1 MATITSLLLPA
12 TGNSNRGRMP
22 YQVELIIDL
31 TAQAIDCSAPDTV
44 QCITLPANTHI
55 LHAGVQVVE
64 SATMNTGT
72 NATITLGA
80 ADVDEYVTAFD
91 ITALT
96 DTALTV
102 TAPSAGNCQ
111 LMSLTHFIDSMADTS
126 VTVTVPL
133 NALSNGAGGNNTL
146 ATRVPPQVRAHD
158 LASTNATNI
167 GNTTVQFSTA
177 GNHNIYSVVGG
188 LDTFDNIIYNLQF

>member
-91 ITALT
+91 IDGAS
-96 DTALTV
+96 DGAY
-102 TAPSAGNCQ
+102 APSVTPSAEVV
-111 LMSLTHFIDSMADTS
+111 LATADTLDL
-126 VTVTVPL
+126 VF
-133 NALSNGAGGNNTL
+133 AGDGAT
-146 ATRVPPQVRAHD
+146 
-158 LASTNATNI
+158 
-167 GNTTVQFSTA
+167 FTA
-177 GNHNIYSVVGG
+177 GKLRVFALLMDVSEQGSTSANEVDRDY
-188 LDTFDNIIYNLQF
+188 LA

>member
-80 ADVDEYVTAFD
+80 ADADEYVTAFD
-91 ITALT
+91 IDGASDL
-96 DTALTV
+96 AY
-102 TAPSAGNCQ
+102 APSVTPSAEVV
-111 LMSLTHFIDSMADTS
+111 LSSADTLDLTFAGDGATFS
-126 VTVTVPL
+126 AGKLRVY
-133 NALSNGAGGNNTL
+133 ALLMDVSEQGSSSANEVDRDYL
-146 ATRVPPQVRAHD
+146 A
-158 LASTNATNI
+158 
-167 GNTTVQFSTA
+167 
-177 GNHNIYSVVGG
+177 
-188 LDTFDNIIYNLQF
+188 

>member
-22 YQVELIIDL
+22 YQVELSIDL

-91 ITALT
+91 IDGAS
-96 DTALTV
+96 DGAY
-102 TAPSAGNCQ
+102 APSVTPSAEVV
-111 LMSLTHFIDSMADTS
+111 LATADTLDL
-126 VTVTVPL
+126 VFAGDGATFTAGKLRVF
-133 NALSNGAGGNNTL
+133 ALLMDVSEQGSTSANEVDRDTL
-146 ATRVPPQVRAHD
+146 A
-158 LASTNATNI
+158 
-167 GNTTVQFSTA
+167 
-177 GNHNIYSVVGG
+177 
-188 LDTFDNIIYNLQF
+188 

>member
-64 SATMNTGT
+64 SATQNSGT
-72 NATITLGA
+72 DATVTLGA

-91 ITALT
+91 IDGASDL
-96 DTALTV
+96 AY
-102 TAPSAGNCQ
+102 APSVTPSAEVV
-111 LMSLTHFIDSMADTS
+111 LSSADTLDLTFAGS
-126 VTVTVPL
+126 
-133 NALSNGAGGNNTL
+133 GAT
-146 ATRVPPQVRAHD
+146 
-158 LASTNATNI
+158 
-167 GNTTVQFSTA
+167 FTA
-177 GNHNIYSVVGG
+177 GKLRVYALMMDVSEQGSTSAAEVARDSI
-188 LDTFDNIIYNLQF
+188 

>member
-91 ITALT
+91 IAGASDL
-96 DTALTV
+96 AY
-102 TAPSAGNCQ
+102 APSVTPSAEVV
-111 LMSLTHFIDSMADTS
+111 LSSADTLDL
-126 VTVTVPL
+126 VF
-133 NALSNGAGGNNTL
+133 AGDGAT
-146 ATRVPPQVRAHD
+146 
-158 LASTNATNI
+158 
-167 GNTTVQFSTA
+167 FTA
-177 GNHNIYSVVGG
+177 GKLRVYALLMDVSEQGSTSAAEVAR
-188 LDTFDNIIYNLQF
+188 DNI

>member
-22 YQVELIIDL
+22 YQVELSIDL
-31 TAQAIDCSAPDTV
+31 TAQAIDCSSSDVV

-91 ITALT
+91 IDGAS
-96 DTALTV
+96 DGAY
-102 TAPSAGNCQ
+102 APSVTPSAEVV
-111 LMSLTHFIDSMADTS
+111 LATADTLDL
-126 VTVTVPL
+126 VF
-133 NALSNGAGGNNTL
+133 AGDGAT
-146 ATRVPPQVRAHD
+146 
-158 LASTNATNI
+158 
-167 GNTTVQFSTA
+167 FTA
-177 GNHNIYSVVGG
+177 GKLRVYALLMDVSEQGSTSAAEVARDSI
-188 LDTFDNIIYNLQF
+188 

>member
-22 YQVELIIDL
+22 YQVELSIDL
-31 TAQAIDCSAPDTV
+31 TAQAIDCSSGDVV

-91 ITALT
+91 IDGAS
-96 DTALTV
+96 DGAY
-102 TAPSAGNCQ
+102 APSVTPSAEVV
-111 LMSLTHFIDSMADTS
+111 LATADTLDL
-126 VTVTVPL
+126 VF
-133 NALSNGAGGNNTL
+133 AGDGAT
-146 ATRVPPQVRAHD
+146 
-158 LASTNATNI
+158 
-167 GNTTVQFSTA
+167 FTA
-177 GNHNIYSVVGG
+177 GKLRVYALLMDVSEQGSTSANEVDRDY
-188 LDTFDNIIYNLQF
+188 LA